1 MSLTA
6 AMAEARLHTCSLHA
20 RPFRPARP
28 SSRPAVVCLA
38 QHSAVSDG
46 AATRRGLLA
55 ALSCAPA
62 ALVASKGAHL
72 RLLRLQPEMS
82 KNNDQL
88 LINWWRFEG
97 WNPSSTV
104 LALAGCAVILLTA
117 APPGW

>member
-38 QHSAVSDG
+38 HQTASSDG
-46 AATRRGLLA
+46 AATRRALLA

-72 RLLRLQPEMS
+72 RLLRWQQEMS
-82 KNNDQL
+82 QYNGQM
-88 LINWWRFEG
+88 LIAWWR
-97 WNPSSTV
+97 
-104 LALAGCAVILLTA
+104 LRL
-117 APPGW
+117 